1 MTESLGGCILL
12 PLALPVYRPPV
23 VGLLD
28 PLATFDSSPPAAF
41 LANGSLPSLVLPA
54 AADAVF

>member
-28 PLATFDSSPPAAF
+28 PLATFDSSPLATF
-41 LANGSLPSLVLPA
+41 LANGSLPSLVVPA